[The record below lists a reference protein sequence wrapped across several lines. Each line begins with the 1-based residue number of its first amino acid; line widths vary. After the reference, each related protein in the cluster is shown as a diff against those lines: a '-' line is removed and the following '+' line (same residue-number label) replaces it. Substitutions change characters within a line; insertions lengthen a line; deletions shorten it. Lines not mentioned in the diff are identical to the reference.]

1 MRPLTCHRIYVA
13 TTLSLLSAPA
23 WAQGQ
28 PQISSHMLVQT
39 PLVGQHVFQHPLPT
53 SAVNATNNSG
63 VAVNNLHSG
72 NGAGSHI
79 LNFHHLFGTK
89 NDGTHTTNNSNSS
102 QNSGSSQNS
111 SNTQSSSNSQNSSSA
126 QTSTVTHTAGA
137 VTNPTNNSSAQN
149 SQSGNTPASKTVNLD
164 LSSTTATSTI
174 GNAGHLG
181 QTGSVSI
188 NVGGTQLNVTSTT
201 QLTPAERLAVYQVI
215 NSGQQSVVL
224 DSQGSASGGTVTL
237 SSHLSQELGNLVIP
251 KGVTVIDSTKSG
263 SLNFSGNL
271 TDAGTLYVTS
281 TNPTNHVVIDANN
294 ISVQAHGLISDVLP
308 TGSLHGSAASQNAS
322 LTLAAQN
329 NLTNAG
335 TIING
340 GSLNLVAGGATVT
353 NSGLIKSISGD
364 INIGSSA
371 PSHDI
376 NVIATGGTFEA
387 ANGAIN
393 VRDASYTGT
402 GNINLTGGNY
412 LSQNLNLYSGSGTAT
427 TSVNQISGLLN
438 INAGQA
444 HTVVAEDTLRLGN
457 LTLSGDP
464 TFYNTAGSI
473 TIGGNIAVGE
483 ALSIV
488 ASQDI
493 LSTGNYSITANNG
506 VAGFQINL
514 IAGANIT
521 AIGASSPIVGPYTTS
536 GTGTPA
542 TSTITID
549 GPSATGGNVS
559 FSGNNMSISSAA
571 VSGNNAGGDVNVIA
585 FANAAG
591 TSGGQVLL
599 SSGTTIN
606 SGGSGTG
613 ANGNISII
621 AGAVTGTAVTTGGL
635 NATGGSGAGG
645 NITIQTSQPAPSPN
659 PVTINPNGSLS
670 ALNNFVASITNA
682 ASVVVNAPVTSSGNI
697 SIASANT
704 VTINSSVNVT
714 KAASTITIQS
724 PADLTLAGS
733 GNISTTGGTVS
744 LLAMSAGS
752 SLTIA
757 NGTAL
762 IIGGG
767 NEVDIRTPNLI
778 FAATTASPS
787 ITATGSSSFF
797 IDAGN
802 SAHDVDLSIT
812 GPSGFSSTITSNGG
826 TIDISPTGL
835 GNLNFLSSGLAA
847 TTLNFNTSGSA
858 ILDMHGLGNI
868 TIPLGVTVA
877 SVSPIQINMNS
888 TAGNQ
893 TFTLNGTLKTT
904 ASDSP
909 FPDPLGGSMFY
920 SLLTQNLFAN
930 FNLAGSGTFLQAG
943 AQPGNTVFNDF
954 VDVGFA
960 NNSNIHITS
969 INPGSYANFYTRQIQ
984 LNGPGIVS
992 NANLVL
998 NNISAVNFNTNLPSF
1013 APGNVAFVT
1022 GGTAATGSLNISGAL
1037 VNIGFPGTTP
1047 PVSIPEAQQ
1056 PVGSFSVAPGF
1067 SLISQSS
1074 VTADAT
1080 NNANVFGTVSSTAG
1094 NVDIFAPTIV
1104 VGGTG
1109 SVLANHN
1116 DGNIQLASWTPG
1128 GAVDVV
1134 NNGLI
1139 QALGNSTV
1147 IVFNGGSTGA
1157 IQLSGR
1163 GTVASDVVNF
1173 GNLNSISLQMIGP
1186 YITIPSF
1193 TGSFTLGNIS
1203 IQQGSITG
1211 VVNVSTDRSAPE
1223 ISIVPSRPGRLN
1235 PLPTSEQ
1242 AVTLNNEIL
1251 VQRAQFNL
1259 AFALFELIAFE
1270 EKNQNKLN
1278 EQLGTRIATDYTPVR
1293 LPVDANFPLQ
1303 GLITVDQ
1310 IGLAAAL
1317 FSSTEFTANELAN
1330 LSQQG
1335 VVSGASS
1342 KGNVLELL
1350 RGNALFAPQDD
1361 IVVHSRYASAYI
1373 PKGAAA
1379 WIMDTGKETAIY
1391 DFHDSMTTGG
1401 IKVVANGKQFRLS
1414 PGKQMVLVKD
1424 GSNDFDS
1431 LNPGK
1436 TIGYRNVQSSELGD
1450 GTKAFVCDFSIA
1462 RGLMNVPIMR
1472 NLLRS
1477 ENSNQRKIA
1486 WKMIKN
1492 ATILADLT
1500 GDIYKINP

>member
-1 MRPLTCHRIYVA
+1 MRPLTSNRIYVA

-28 PQISSHMLVQT
+28 PQIGSHMLVQ
-39 PLVGQHVFQHPLPT
+39 PPQVGQHVFQHPLST
-53 SAVNATNNSG
+53 SPVNATSNSG
-63 VAVNNLHSG
+63 GAVNNLQSG
-72 NGAGSHI
+72 NAAGSHI
-79 LNFHHLFGTK
+79 FNFHHLFGTK
-89 NDGTHTTNNSNSS
+89 NDGNSA
-102 QNSGSSQNS
+102 SSQNS
-111 SNTQSSSNSQNSSSA
+111 SNTQNSSNSQNSTSA
-126 QTSTVTHTAGA
+126 QTSAAVHSAKP
-137 VTNPTNNSSAQN
+137 VTNPTSNTSAEN
-149 SQSGNTPASKTVNLD
+149 SQSGNTPASKTINLD
-164 LSSTTATSTI
+164 LSSTNATSTI

-181 QTGSVSI
+181 QSGSVSI

-201 QLTPAERLAVYQVI
+201 QLTPAERLAVYQVV
-215 NSGQQSVVL
+215 NTGQQSVIL
-224 DSQGSASGGTVTL
+224 DAQGSASGGTVTL

-251 KGVTVIDSTKSG
+251 NGVTVIDSTKFG
-263 SLNFSGNL
+263 SLNLSGNL
-271 TDAGTLYVTS
+271 TDAGTLYVTNTS
-281 TNPTNHVVIDANN
+281 ATNHVVIDANN

-308 TGSLHGSAASQNAS
+308 TASLHGSAVSQNAT

-329 NLTNAG
+329 NITNAG
-335 TIING
+335 TIISG
-340 GSLNLVAGGATVT
+340 GSLNLAAGGTTLT
-353 NSGLIKSISGD
+353 NNGLIKSISGD
-364 INIGSSA
+364 INVGSNA

-376 NVIATGGTFEA
+376 NVVATGGTFEA
-387 ANGAIN
+387 ANGAIS
-393 VRDASYTGT
+393 VRDASYTGA

-412 LSQNLNLYSGSGTAT
+412 LSQNLNLYSGTGTAA

-473 TIGGNIAVGE
+473 TIGGNIAVGQ

-506 VAGFQINL
+506 AAGFQINL

-521 AIGASSPIVGPYTTS
+521 ATGTSSPVVGPYTTS

-542 TSTITID
+542 TSAITID

-585 FANAAG
+585 FANGAG

-621 AGAVTGTAVTTGGL
+621 AGAATGTAVTTGGL
-635 NATGGSGAGG
+635 YAFGGSGAGG

-659 PVTINPNGSLS
+659 PVTINSNGSLS
-670 ALNNFVASITNA
+670 ALNNFVASTTNA
-682 ASVVVNAPVTSSGNI
+682 ASVIINAPVTSSGNI
-697 SIASANT
+697 SITSANT
-704 VTINSSVNVT
+704 VTINSNVSVT

-733 GNISTTGGTVS
+733 GSISTAGGTVS
-744 LLAMSAGS
+744 LLAMSVGS
-752 SLTIA
+752 SLTIG

-762 IIGGG
+762 TIGGG

-787 ITATGSSSFF
+787 ITAIGSSSFF

-812 GPSGFSSTITSNGG
+812 GPSGFSSTITTNGG

-835 GNLNFLSSGLAA
+835 GNLNFSSSGLAA
-847 TTLNFNTSGSA
+847 TTLNFNTSKSG

-930 FNLAGSGTFLQAG
+930 FNLAGNGTFLQAG
-943 AQPGNTVFNDF
+943 ATPGNTVFNDF

-998 NNISAVNFNTNLPSF
+998 NNINAVNFNTNLPSF

-1022 GGTAATGSLNISGAL
+1022 GGTAAAGALNISGAP
-1037 VNIGFPGTTP
+1037 VNIGFPGTIP

-1056 PVGSFSVAPGF
+1056 AVGSFSVAPGF
-1067 SLISQSS
+1067 SLISQTS

-1080 NNANVFGTVSSTAG
+1080 NNANIFGTVSSTAG
-1094 NVDIFAPTIV
+1094 NVGIFAPTIV
-1104 VGGTG
+1104 IGGTG
-1109 SVLANHN
+1109 NVLANHN
-1116 DGNIQLASWTPG
+1116 NGNIQLASWTPG
-1128 GAVDVV
+1128 GAIDVV

-1139 QALGNSTV
+1139 QAVGNSTV
-1147 IVFNGGSTGA
+1147 VGFNGGSTGA

-1163 GTVASDVVNF
+1163 GSVASDVVNF

-1186 YITIPSF
+1186 YITLPSF
-1193 TGSFTLGNIS
+1193 SGSFTLGNIS
-1203 IQQGSITG
+1203 IQQGAITD
-1211 VVNVSTDRSAPE
+1211 VINVSTARSTPE
-1223 ISIVPSRPGRLN
+1223 ISIIPTPSGRLN
-1235 PLPTSEQ
+1235 SESAQ

-1251 VQRAQFNL
+1251 MQRAQFNL
-1259 AFALFELIAFE
+1259 AFALLELIAFE
-1270 EKNQNKLN
+1270 ERNQSRLN

-1293 LPVDANFPLQ
+1293 LPIDSNFALQ
-1303 GLITVDQ
+1303 GLVTMDQ

-1317 FSSTEFTANELAN
+1317 FSSTEFTANELAS

-1350 RGNALFAPQDD
+1350 KGNALFAPQED
-1361 IVVHSRYASAYI
+1361 IVVHSHYASAYI

-1379 WIMDTGKETAIY
+1379 WIMETGKETAIY
-1391 DFHDSMTTGG
+1391 DFHDSMMTGG
-1401 IKVVANGKQFRLS
+1401 IKVVANGKQFMLS

-1450 GTKAFVCDFSIA
+1450 GTKAFICDFSIA
-1462 RGLMNVPIMR
+1462 HGLMNVPIIHNM
-1472 NLLRS
+1472 LRS
-1477 ENSNQRKIA
+1477 DSSSQRKIA

-1500 GDIYKINP
+1500 GNIYKINP